1 MRDGKDTRGI
11 YRTARRKSEP
21 LRGTAPVANASRPLA
36 WWAVGAI
43 GVIGLGYVIAPPLF
57 PSTYDVSS
65 GTVASIDS
73 ASSSTTEEKDTT
85 PIPPPPSG
93 VRYLKTPEPLK
104 AIYMSQCVVGTPNFR
119 ADLVSLIDETEI
131 NAIVIDIKDFSGKL
145 SFTPSNPDL
154 AASVSDECGATDMEA
169 FLKLLHEKNIY
180 TIGRITVFQDPY
192 YTKVHPELAVKTS
205 DTQTVWRDNK
215 GLNFI
220 EVGAK
225 PFWDY
230 IIAISKDAHL
240 AGFDELNYDYIRFP
254 SDGPMSDIYFPFS
267 NGKPK
272 AVALEEF
279 FRYLSSHVK
288 DPSLYPEGTP
298 PPVISADLFGM
309 TTTNNT
315 DMNIGQVLEAALPYF
330 DYIAPM
336 VYPSH
341 YPPGFNGWSDPNLY
355 PYQLIKYVMEEGKRR
370 TEATETSFKT
380 IDGKPVM
387 KEVVVPATATEA
399 TSTKQVATG
408 MYTKEK
414 YSRLKLRPW
423 LQDFDYGGNYGP
435 KEVRDQIQA
444 TYDAGLT
451 SWMLWAP
458 SNRYTRDALQ
468 EK

>member
-1 MRDGKDTRGI
+1 MAKRPIQNEAVYLTVRKRSDPLRDGTLESSG
-11 YRTARRKSEP
+11 
-21 LRGTAPVANASRPLA
+21 RPLG

-43 GVIGLGYVIAPPLF
+43 TVIALGYTVAPKLF
-57 PSTYDVSS
+57 PSTYDVS
-65 GTVASIDS
+65 GVTVASTS
-73 ASSSTTEEKDTT
+73 TASTTPLV
-85 PIPPPPSG
+85 PIREQPAALPS
-93 VRYLKTPEPLK
+93 VAYLKTPEPLK
-104 AIYMSQCVVGTPNFR
+104 AIYMSQCVVGTPGFR
-119 ADLVSLIDETEI
+119 AELVQLIDETEI
-131 NAIVIDIKDFSGKL
+131 NAVVIDIKDFTGKL
-145 SFTPSNPDL
+145 SFTPQNPAL
-154 AASVSDECGATDMEA
+154 AASVSDECGATDMPA
-169 FLKLLHEKNIY
+169 FLKMLKGKGIY

-192 YTKVHPELAVKTS
+192 YTKTHPELAVKTS

-230 IIAISKDAHL
+230 IISISKDAHL

-267 NGKPK
+267 NTKPK

-279 FRYLSSHVK
+279 FKYLSAKVK
-288 DPSLYPEGTP
+288 DPQQYPEGIP
-298 PPVISADLFGM
+298 VPVISADLFGM
-309 TTTNNT
+309 TTTNKT

-341 YPPGFNGWSDPNLY
+341 YPAGFNGWDNPNHY
-355 PYQLIKYVMEEGKRR
+355 PYQLIKYVMEEGRRR
-370 TEATETSFKT
+370 TEATETIFKT
-380 IDGKPVM
+380 IDGQPVY

-399 TSTKQVATG
+399 TTTKKVATG
-408 MYTKEK
+408 MYTKET
-414 YSRLKLRPW
+414 YSKLKLRPW
-423 LQDFDYGGNYGP
+423 LQDFDYGGEYGP
-435 KEVRDQIQA
+435 EEVRAQIQA

-458 SNRYTRDALQ
+458 SNRYTREALQ
-468 EK
+468 